1 MWDAVMGHQR
11 EYSFCPKQV
20 IFSSVSNFTTVM
32 LHVQSHVLFF
42 LSLDFQ
48 PWLIPT
54 HISHYLNFPT
64 FISKIL
70 EHWKPLVN
78 KLHICYVK
86 MSHVD
91 YLGHFWPLRNLS
103 HNMTPQ
109 LGPFHHHLQSW
120 PCHILHGLS
129 ICVED
134 WSFFQILVGL
144 NILCLSCS
152 NILFILT
159 WLHLLLSFL
168 LAIRVKATLDSS
180 VLHLSPSW
188 IQTNNFTHA
197 LCCNAS
203 FFPFFPF

>member
-1 MWDAVMGHQR
+1 
-11 EYSFCPKQV
+11 
-20 IFSSVSNFTTVM
+20 
-32 LHVQSHVLFF
+32 
-42 LSLDFQ
+42 
-48 PWLIPT
+48 
-54 HISHYLNFPT
+54 
-64 FISKIL
+64 
-70 EHWKPLVN
+70 
-78 KLHICYVK
+78 

-203 FFPFFPF
+203 FFPFFPCIFLMFQCLISFLLLKYFLSQIQINILCRYK